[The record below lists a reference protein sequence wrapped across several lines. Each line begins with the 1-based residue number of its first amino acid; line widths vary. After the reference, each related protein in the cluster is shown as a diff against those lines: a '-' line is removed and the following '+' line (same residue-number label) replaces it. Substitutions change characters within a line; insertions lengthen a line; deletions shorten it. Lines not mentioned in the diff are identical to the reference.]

1 MTQFGGYDYCT
12 EKAMQYLTLEPGK
25 VPEALKLYAEA
36 FQAKLVDDSY
46 EDQSVQLKILNSYV
60 LITPWVSASGS
71 SDSFLELPTDLN
83 SIRRIREDKRF
94 VEIDRTSSTE
104 NKRVM
109 MKDPFGITFLLRME
123 KKKMTRYVVDHG
135 LLFRRACN
143 PIAFGFPQGISPN
156 DLCTIKLTALF
167 VTRYGMGFRMA
178 LKKIAST
185 EFAFLNLNHIWRRLF
200 FNFVGVYTSIVKPS
214 EVVYRSCDFMGKAL
228 ELFFHLLQLK
238 NVKMGGSRTVME
250 VDAFTGGVDYF
261 AYMDFVGYSDVMP
274 RPQRRSV
281 MIAQLGHNT
290 LRTPLSA
297 PFPSW
302 CTIFFVSPEV
312 LGIIKLTALF
322 VARYGKRIAC
332 ELMEKVGRNP
342 LFSFLDPSDCG
353 FPCYNMVVKVYSKVL
368 KNFELVYTAD
378 IVLQRYFQSL
388 WDEEKDEPK
397 DVDDLYSFVECVD
410 SFAQMEDE
418 EFYHKMG
425 SRQAYVNPLLR
436 NSLIDHQAHVYPFHD
451 QTSRVYFRDQTSPAN
466 VQEEGPSSIK
476 VCVPTLD
483 GRVIIEIIV
492 ESFFG
497 EKVASL
503 KEKIVKLIQIPSKYL
518 KLRGKSVGV
527 LRDDKS
533 LADNN
538 VEAREILTAT
548 WRFSRWE
555 VEIA

>member
-36 FQAKLVDDSY
+36 FQA
-46 EDQSVQLKILNSYV
+46 N
-60 LITPWVSASGS
+60 ASGS

-94 VEIDRTSSTE
+94 VEIDRTRSTE
-104 NKRVM
+104 DKSVM

-123 KKKMTRYVVDHG
+123 KKKMTQYVVDHG

-156 DLCTIKLTALF
+156 DLCTIKLTAVF
-167 VTRYGMGFRMA
+167 VTRYGMAFKKA
-178 LKKIAST
+178 LNKIAST

-214 EVVYRSCDFMGKAL
+214 KEVYRSCDFMGKAL

-238 NVKMGGSRTVME
+238 NVKMGGSRRVME

-281 MIAQLGHNT
+281 MIAQLGHT

-297 PFPSW
+297 SW
-302 CTIFFVSPEV
+302 CTTIFFVSPEV

-332 ELMEKVGRNP
+332 ELMEKEGRNP

-388 WDEEKDEPK
+388 WDEEKEDEPK

-418 EFYHKMG
+418 EFFHKMG
-425 SRQAYVNPLLR
+425 TRE
-436 NSLIDHQAHVYPFHD
+436 AHVYPFHD
-451 QTSRVYFRDQTSPAN
+451 QTSRVHSRPHVYHPFHDQTSPAN
-466 VQEEGPSSIK
+466 VQEEEGPSSIE

-483 GRVIIEIIV
+483 GRVIIEIVV

-503 KEKIVKLIQIPSKYL
+503 KEKIVKVIQIPSKYL
-518 KLRGKSVGV
+518 KLRGKLVGV

-538 VEAREILTAT
+538 VEAGEILIAT

-555 VEIA
+555 VQIT

>member
-60 LITPWVSASGS
+60 LITPWASASGS

-94 VEIDRTSSTE
+94 VEIDRTRSTE
-104 NKRVM
+104 DKSVM
-109 MKDPFGITFLLRME
+109 MKDPFGITFLLRVE
-123 KKKMTRYVVDHG
+123 KKKMTGSVVDHG

-167 VTRYGMGFRMA
+167 VTRYGMAFKKA

-185 EFAFLNLNHIWRRLF
+185 EFGFLNLNHIWRRLF

-214 EVVYRSCDFMGKAL
+214 KEVYRNCDFMGKAL

-238 NVKMGGSRTVME
+238 NVKMGGSRRVME

-281 MIAQLGHNT
+281 MIAQLGHT

-297 PFPSW
+297 SW
-302 CTIFFVSPEV
+302 CTTIFFVSPEV

-332 ELMEKVGRNP
+332 ELMEKEGRNP

-353 FPCYNMVVKVYSKVL
+353 FPCYNMVVQVYSKVL

-418 EFYHKMG
+418 EFFHKMG
-425 SRQAYVNPLLR
+425 TRE
-436 NSLIDHQAHVYPFHD
+436 AHVYPFHD
-451 QTSRVYFRDQTSPAN
+451 QTSRVHSRPHVYHPFHDQTSPAN
-466 VQEEGPSSIK
+466 VQEEEGPSSIE

-483 GRVIIEIIV
+483 GRVIIEIVV

-503 KEKIVKLIQIPSKYL
+503 KEKIVKVIQIPSKYL
-518 KLRGKSVGV
+518 KLRGKLVGV

-538 VEAREILTAT
+538 VEAGEILIAT

-555 VEIA
+555 VQIT